1 MTIKEVLELGNE
13 ETFTVQGVSFKMILV
28 EGGNFYMG
36 AERGERI
43 IAKGLNWE
51 RIRIDSTV
59 QNYDEEAADN
69 ESPVHLECLN
79 DYYIGET
86 QVTQELWQAVMGNNP
101 SHFKGADRPV
111 ENVSWNECQEFITK
125 LNSFFPDRP
134 FFCLPTETEWEYAA
148 RGGVKS
154 QYLKYAGSNNI
165 DEVAWYWRN
174 SGDSY
179 LSGPDMDGNA
189 DKNTQDMKRNH
200 CCTHPVKG
208 KLPNELGLYDMC
220 GNVMEWC
227 QSRYSD
233 YGSNPD
239 KNADRV
245 LRGGCCDLY
254 SVYCR
259 ITQRNSTFAKY
270 KGPDC
275 GFRLVWHID
284 TSAFH

>member
-1 MTIKEVLELGNE
+1 MTIKEVLELGDE
-13 ETFTVQGVSFKMILV
+13 ETFTVQDVSFKMILV

-36 AERGERI
+36 AERGKRI
-43 IAKGLNWE
+43 IEKGLNWTK
-51 RIRIDSTV
+51 IRIDPTV
-59 QNYDEEAADN
+59 QNYDEEADDN
-69 ESPVHLECLN
+69 ESPVHLEHLS

-86 QVTQELWQAVMGNNP
+86 LVTQELWQAVMGNNP

-111 ENVSWNECQEFITK
+111 ENVSWDECQEFITK

-134 FFCLPTETEWEYAA
+134 FFCLPTEAEWEYAA

-154 QYLKYAGSNNI
+154 QHSKYAGSNNI

-179 LSGPDMDGNA
+179 LSALDMDGNA
-189 DKNTQDMKRNH
+189 EKNKQDMERNH

-208 KLPNELGLYDMC
+208 KCPNELGLYDMC

-227 QSRYSD
+227 KNKYAD
-233 YGSNPD
+233 YGNSPE
-239 KNADRV
+239 KNAGRV
-245 LRGGCCDLY
+245 LRGGCWASY
-254 SVYCR
+254 SIYCR
-259 ITQRNSTFAKY
+259 ITQRDNTFAKY

-284 TSAFH
+284 LSVFR

>member
-1 MTIKEVLELGNE
+1 MTIKEVLELENE

-43 IAKGLNWE
+43 IEKGLNWSK
-51 RIRIDSTV
+51 IRIDPTV
-59 QNYDEEAADN
+59 QNYDEEADDN
-69 ESPVHLECLN
+69 ESPVHLEHLS

-111 ENVSWNECQEFITK
+111 ENVSWDECQEFITK

-154 QYLKYAGSNNI
+154 QYSKYAGSNNI

-179 LSGPDMDGNA
+179 LSGLDIEGNA
-189 DKNTQDMKRNH
+189 ERNFQDMKRNH
-200 CCTHPVKG
+200 CCTHPVKE
-208 KLPNELGLYDMC
+208 KCPNELGLYDMC
-220 GNVMEWC
+220 GNVMEWY
-227 QSRYSD
+227 RNKYAYYGYS
-233 YGSNPD
+233 PE
-239 KNADRV
+239 KNTDRV
-245 LRGGCCDLY
+245 LRGGCWSSY
-254 SVYCR
+254 SIYCR
-259 ITQRNSTFAKY
+259 ITQRDSTFAKY
-270 KGPDC
+270 NGPDC

-284 TSAFH
+284 LSVFC